1 MDQPRDARDVRRFLQ
16 LLYEPGDTI
25 EVRAPECR
33 DQRNAR
39 YTFTCSGYFAFES
52 IDTAVTSIVELDRS
66 AIAPGIYVTINP
78 VAPALLAR
86 AANRVRPRARETTQ
100 DKDIVRRR
108 WLLIDVDPVRPAGV
122 SATDTELALALER
135 TRAVAEHLTSAGWP
149 PSILAMSGNGYHLL
163 YRVDLP
169 ADDGGLLKAVLA
181 ALADRFSDDAVAVD
195 RSVHNPARIVKII
208 GTVSRKGDDLRGMAG
223 LDDRPHRRSEFIDV
237 PEHRTIVD
245 EDLLRAVADAESGL
259 DNATRA
265 NVAAPVANGDDN
277 NGRFN
282 CTPSGVRA
290 WLEARGVVVKGERRN
305 GDNTLLLL
313 ERCPINP
320 EIVSTGGS
328 DIAVLVGDDGK
339 LAYCNKHS
347 RGQAYTWHDLRR
359 ALDPGYEPPPGDA
372 GDVDLSQFGVSARD
386 APLANTDDA
395 QPVDPGLVPEALLRI
410 PGFVSEVMDFCL
422 ETAPYPNPALAFGGA
437 LALQA
442 FLAGRKVR
450 DPGDNRTNIYIL
462 GLAHS
467 SAGKDAPRKLNTQIV
482 HAVGLGRCLGE
493 RLASGE
499 GVQDALFTDPA
510 MLVQT
515 DEIDSMLQSINKAR
529 DARHESM
536 MATLL
541 TLYSSSNSVYPMRRK
556 AGKEYPG
563 VIDQPCLVIFG
574 TAIPNHYY
582 EALSERMLT
591 NGFFARMLI
600 LEASQKRRGQESS
613 IRELPPRVVT
623 TAKWWSDFCPGGGNL
638 TGCHPSPAIVEQTD
652 DARQV
657 LAETREEADAE
668 YNKAQAGQDAVGTT
682 VWGRVSEQARKL
694 ALIYAVS
701 ENHVEPR
708 IGVEAARWA
717 SRLVT
722 HQVRR
727 MLYMAAG
734 HVAENPFHADCLR
747 LLKKLRE
754 APDCALP
761 HHVLLKR
768 MKVDA
773 KSFREL
779 IETLVQRGDITIDAV
794 ATGGRT
800 RMVYRL
806 VGNEGE
812 TS

>member
-1 MDQPRDARDVRRFLQ
+1 MEAPREAPIVRRFLEM
-16 LLYEPGDTI
+16 LLQPGDVF
-25 EVRAPECR
+25 EVRAPDCR
-33 DQRNAR
+33 ERRDAR
-39 YTFTCSGYFAFES
+39 YAFTCSGYFNFETL
-52 IDTAVTSIVELDRS
+52 DAAVSEIAELDRS
-66 AIAPGIYVTINP
+66 AIAPGIYVTVNP

-86 AANRVRPRARETTQ
+86 AANRIKPRARETTQ
-100 DKDIVRRR
+100 DKDVVRRR

-122 SATDTELALALER
+122 SSTNAELTRALER
-135 TRAVAEHLTSAGWP
+135 ARALAEFLATPGWP
-149 PSILAMSGNGYHLL
+149 APILAMSGNGYHLL
-163 YRVDLP
+163 YRIDLP
-169 ADDGGLLKAVLA
+169 TDDGGLVKAVLA

-195 RSVHNPARIVKII
+195 RSVHNPARIVKVI
-208 GTVSRKGDDLRGMAG
+208 GTVSRKGDELRDVAG
-223 LDDRPHRRSEFIDV
+223 LEDRPHRRSEFIEVSDQVDAV
-237 PEHRTIVD
+237 PEA
-245 EDLLRAVADAESGL
+245 LLRALVDAKDGS
-259 DNATRA
+259 DDATRP
-265 NVAAPVANGDDN
+265 NVAAPVANGGN
-277 NGRFN
+277 YNGRFD
-282 CTPSGVRA
+282 CTPAGVRA
-290 WLEARGVVVKGERRN
+290 WLEAHGAAVKGERRN
-305 GDNTLLLL
+305 GDKTLLLL

-328 DIAVLVGDDGK
+328 DIAVMVGDDGM
-339 LAYCNKHS
+339 LAYCNKHN

-359 ALDPGYEPPPGDA
+359 ALDPSYEPRPPEDGS
-372 GDVDLSQFGVSARD
+372 VDLTAFGVSARD
-386 APLANTDDA
+386 SPQEPGGDK
-395 QPVDPGLVPEALLRI
+395 QPTDPGPVPEELLRM
-410 PGFVSEVMDFCL
+410 PGFVGEVMDFCL
-422 ETAPYPNPALAFGGA
+422 ATAPYPNLVMAFGGA

-450 DPGDNRTNIYIL
+450 DPGDNRTNIYVL

-467 SAGKDAPRKLNTQIV
+467 SAGKDWPRKLNTQIV
-482 HAVGLGRCLGE
+482 NAIGLARTLGE

-499 GVQDALFTDPA
+499 GVQDALFADPT

-515 DEIDSMLQSINKAR
+515 DEIDGMLQSINKAR

-536 MATLL
+536 MSTLL

-600 LEASQKRRGQESS
+600 LEASQRGQGQEPS
-613 IRELPPRVVT
+613 IRELPPSIAA
-623 TAKWWSDFCPGGGNL
+623 TAKWWAEFKPNAGNL
-638 TGCHPSPAIVEQTD
+638 TGCHPAPAIVEQTD
-652 DARQV
+652 DARRA
-657 LAETREEADAE
+657 LAETREQADAE
-668 YNKAQAGQDAVGTT
+668 YAKAETGQDAVGTT

-694 ALIYAVS
+694 ALIYAIS
-701 ENHVEPR
+701 ENHSDPS
-708 IGVEAARWA
+708 IGVDAARWA
-717 SRLVT
+717 SRLVM

-727 MLYMAAG
+727 MLFMAAG

-754 APDCALP
+754 ATDQTLP

-794 ATGGRT
+794 ATVGRT
-800 RMVYRL
+800 RTVYRL
-806 VGNEGE
+806 AGE
-812 TS
+812 RSE